1 MTNKYFNYQ
10 GAPWQIIES
19 QDPWGSPM
27 TYAVEMDSTD
37 GAMLGTGEYASD
49 WEYVEASAVRIDEWF
64 LRSDPNDLFDE
75 DDYDEQYEKEHDDP
89 NHPVQSLNTSKLKAM
104 LEQLNNRPTD
114 GPTRHWSIQYDDDM
128 NRHERLKAGLMP
140 PDGTVGRAEDI
151 LGMIRAR
158 QEIVEMPPTVIL
170 NENKYP
176 DSTSLSQAIDDM
188 KQRHGD
194 HAHIRIGKHGADDL
208 LATYKNQET
217 IGLSSVMDSAQGI
230 NINFD
235 AETLELIMQMKPKK

>member
-1 MTNKYFNYQ
+1 MTNTNNKYFRREADDLIYR
-10 GAPWQIIES
+10 IIET
-19 QDPWGSPM
+19 QDIMGQDVL
-27 TYAVEMDSTD
+27 YAVQMDRTTADILNDGVTQTGWEEVREDSITVDSWFIDIETD
-37 GAMLGTGEYASD
+37 EYGMTEE
-49 WEYVEASAVRIDEWF
+49 EYY
-64 LRSDPNDLFDE
+64 DPDNG
-75 DDYDEQYEKEHDDP
+75 
-89 NHPVQSLNTSKLKAM
+89 VQPLNTSKLKAM
-104 LEQLNNRPTD
+104 LEQLNNNSWED

-128 NRHERLKAGLMP
+128 NRHERLKADMLP

-158 QEIVEMPPTVIL
+158 QETINMPPTVIL

-176 DSTSLSQAIDDM
+176 DSTSLGQAIDDM

-230 NINFD
+230 NIDFD
-235 AETLELIMQMKPKK
+235 AETLELIMQMKSKK